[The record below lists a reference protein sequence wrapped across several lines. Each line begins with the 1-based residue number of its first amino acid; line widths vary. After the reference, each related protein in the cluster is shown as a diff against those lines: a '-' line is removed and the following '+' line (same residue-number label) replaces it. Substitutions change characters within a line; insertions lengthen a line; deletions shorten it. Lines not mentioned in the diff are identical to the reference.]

1 MYMGAEPCERTQFR
15 VDSMHIELPA
25 SSKQARAGDTYHSSA
40 SINSQCVSAFYLAC
54 KCNTTNTNKDALD
67 AQALCDVHIYSCSLC
82 WSSARVSDASCKL
95 RLQLI
100 LTVFTVSL

>member
-40 SINSQCVSAFYLAC
+40 SILSVFLLFIWLANATLPTPTRMHCMLKLSVMYIYTAALSAGC
-54 KCNTTNTNKDALD
+54 
-67 AQALCDVHIYSCSLC
+67 Q
-82 WSSARVSDASCKL
+82 
-95 RLQLI
+95 
-100 LTVFTVSL
+100 